1 MKKLMDLPS
10 LCKQT
15 EDRTP
20 RPDQSWTP
28 TVSRSP
34 FLTLSLAELSSEDV
48 ATCTAFE
55 KQLWPL
61 CWRFWLIFLQAE
73 NNAKKSWTFHHLHFR
88 SLQNT
93 VLWILFAKL
102 HTYLQSGD
110 MQAEP
115 ETSRW
120 SDVSKF
126 HKSAEKSGPC
136 RLLRCGPPAQARNY
150 QSCDKIL
157 KVHQMIKANMV
168 KLRHRVIVWH

>member
-1 MKKLMDLPS
+1 MDLPS

-15 EDRTP
+15 EDEHR
-20 RPDQSWTP
+20 DQTNPGLLLSQGHHF
-28 TVSRSP
+28 SP
-34 FLTLSLAELSSEDV
+34 WAWQNCLQRMSPPALLLKSNCDHCADDSDWPFCKRKTTQKSLEPFTIYILEV
-48 ATCTAFE
+48 
-55 KQLWPL
+55 
-61 CWRFWLIFLQAE
+61 
-73 NNAKKSWTFHHLHFR
+73 FR
-88 SLQNT
+88 IQCSGFCQT
-93 VLWILFAKL
+93 KL